1 MMTRAL
7 HTLRAEGV
15 QIEPDAVAALS
26 PYIRS
31 HISRFGQ
38 YNLDLSR
45 TPAPVDYD
53 LPILA
58 SPNPTDRPVAAE
70 AADE

>member
-1 MMTRAL
+1 MMTRVL
-7 HTLRAEGV
+7 YKLRAEGV
-15 QIEPDAVAALS
+15 PIEPAAVAALS

-38 YNLDLSR
+38 YTLDISR

-53 LPILA
+53 LPILSA
-58 SPNPTDRPVAAE
+58 ADALGQPAVAA
-70 AADE
+70 DD